1 MEITIEITK
10 EEYQSYIKK
19 YYLKRNWT
27 KRIAILA
34 IIAAALSVLTASSK
48 NGGWKYL
55 PSDFLVFATI
65 LVTIFFVLP
74 YVALYLQMSSK
85 LKKVDD
91 KPIIWHYKIT
101 DDGVQID
108 DEQGSKF
115 LSRSSLPN
123 VKIANDFI
131 VFSLPNNQLYFLPLS
146 ALENN
151 DSKKISELITN
162 YRNIPEVKSTITP
175 KRLYF
180 IGVLCLIP
188 FLGGAMGVVWIILG
202 LTQYKDKI
210 LTGMG
215 AVGVIITGCLFYGMI
230 HANNIVNEYEKIDPQ
245 TTSTTVPKDYL
256 KLFGNKDTMSSMTTL
271 NSKLRAPISD
281 FIYKNYHCLIY
292 KIDSVHG
299 ADVHLDKIIKE
310 TYNDNPNNYG
320 SYNGV
325 FGFGSGPSIW
335 LQMAVPDKPS
345 QIYLNLF
352 GDKTRVIT
360 KNDSMVYYSSN
371 FKNFYIKYKPTG
383 GEEFYGKAS
392 QNDNDEAKRFP
403 VELMFLKRDRKLY
416 FMLTYSDGPVLPSG
430 TLFSFITKNN

>member
-10 EEYQSYIKK
+10 EEYQSYIKQ

-34 IIAAALSVLTASSK
+34 IIAFALSVFTVISTKS
-48 NGGWKYL
+48 GWKYL
-55 PSDFLVFATI
+55 PWDFLVLAAI
-65 LVTIFFVLP
+65 LIILFFILP
-74 YVALYLQMSSK
+74 YVALYVQMLSK
-85 LKKVDD
+85 QKKVGAN
-91 KPIIWHYKIT
+91 PIIWHYKIS

-108 DEQGSKF
+108 DEHGSKF
-115 LSRSSLPN
+115 LSRGSLAN
-123 VKIANDFI
+123 VKVTNDFI
-131 VFSLPNNQLYFLPLS
+131 VFSSQSGQLYFLPLS

-151 DSKKISELITN
+151 DREKISGLITN

-180 IGVLCLIP
+180 IGVLCLVP
-188 FLGGAMGVVWIILG
+188 FLGGAIGVVWIIMG
-202 LTQYKDKI
+202 ITQYKDKLLI
-210 LTGMG
+210 GMG
-215 AVGVIITGCLFYGMI
+215 AVGVIITGCIFYGII
-230 HANNIVNEYEKIDPQ
+230 HANNIVSEYDKIDPQ
-245 TTSTTVPKDYL
+245 TKSTTLPKDYL
-256 KLFGNKDTMSSMTTL
+256 KLFGGKDTLSSIRTL

-299 ADVHLDKIIKE
+299 VNVHLDKIIKE

-325 FGFGSGPSIW
+325 LGFGGGLSVW

-352 GDKTRVIT
+352 GDNTHIIA
-360 KNDSMVYYSSN
+360 KNDSVVYYSSN
-371 FKNFYIKYKPTG
+371 LKNFYIKYKPTG

-392 QNDNDEAKRFP
+392 QNNDDDAKRFP

-430 TLFSFITKNN
+430 TLYSFITKNN